1 MSKSGALSS
10 TCPKFFQNECRP
22 IPDLPVGSCRLW
34 YILSGTACLSWH
46 LDWQRPDPVI
56 CKKLAAWLRCICRR
70 WLPLGMWWSDPFTT
84 SRDLWAYWPFLL
96 GSGGWSHRDA
106 EPCAPRFGTLHS
118 NFICSLAGF
127 WGVTW
132 AMSLHPSSSS
142 SSWAWNINCP
152 ETVGFYPAR
161 INFPWVSSSFFQE
174 TFNHSLRKS
183 PMKRCA

>member
-70 WLPLGMWWSDPFTT
+70 WLPLGMWWSDPST
-84 SRDLWAYWPFLL
+84 SHYLWAYWPFLL
-96 GSGGWSHRDA
+96 ASGGWSMLKPPWCR
-106 EPCAPRFGTLHS
+106 TLRTKVWYSALQFHLLLGRILRS
-118 NFICSLAGF
+118 YVGH
-127 WGVTW
+127 V
-132 AMSLHPSSSS
+132 HPS
-142 SSWAWNINCP
+142 SSWAW
-152 ETVGFYPAR
+152 
-161 INFPWVSSSFFQE
+161 S
-174 TFNHSLRKS
+174 
-183 PMKRCA
+183 KRNS